1 MKQAQDFL
9 YHVQHSAAKIGLHL
23 NVDKIEIHEFIQ
35 KQETVLKSV
44 SNKNIEKADSVEYLR
59 AWIENIEK

>member
-9 YHVQHSAAKIGLHL
+9 YHVQHSAAKIDLHL

-35 KQETVLKSV
+35 DQETVLKSV
-44 SNKNIEKADSVEYLR
+44 KIKTLRKQTVLNI
-59 AWIENIEK
+59 

>member
-9 YHVQHSAAKIGLHL
+9 YHVQHSAAKICLYL

-35 KQETVLKSV
+35 EQETVLKSV
-44 SNKNIEKADSVEYLR
+44 NNKNIEKADSVEYLR